1 MLRKRIH
8 LNMRPSW
15 NYVLAMLCMLRKND
29 KMAGTREHWNE
40 TEKQAYFLGVLSA
53 AFDVK
58 LEIKEQQ
65 IDRLQSDSPGCRKNL
80 E

>member
-1 MLRKRIH
+1 
-8 LNMRPSW
+8 MRPSW

-40 TEKQAYFLGVLSA
+40 TEKQAYFLGALSA

-58 LEIKEQQ
+58 LEIK
-65 IDRLQSDSPGCRKNL
+65 D
-80 E
+80 

>member
-1 MLRKRIH
+1 MFWLSDIVLRKRIH

-40 TEKQAYFLGVLSA
+40 TEKQAYFLGALSA

-58 LEIKEQQ
+58 LEIK
-65 IDRLQSDSPGCRKNL
+65 D
-80 E
+80 